1 MKKINLFTL
10 LLLGLFIFP
19 AALHEI
25 TEPVDYEMIH
35 RIKKEGLENSKIMD
49 IAWNLTDR
57 IGPRL
62 SGSTGLK
69 NAYDWTS
76 STFREWGLTNVKVD
90 PWGEFG
96 RGWEVEKSYI
106 AMKEPYYQALI
117 GIPKAWTNGTNGLVE
132 AEAIYVNI
140 TNDRDFEAYK
150 GKIKGKFVLTP
161 VTIQARTTFQADA
174 QRYTD
179 EALEA
184 MKEMPI
190 GIGGGGEQFSA
201 ERIAEFRQAQ
211 ELRRKA
217 QQFFIDEG
225 ALAIINTHRG
235 GGHGTFFT
243 TNGASYAVD
252 APEVLPEMEIAV
264 EHYNR
269 MVRLLE
275 KGVPVKVEMDS
286 KTKFLDED
294 LNGYNVLAE
303 IQGTDP
309 KLKEEIVMLGAHLD
323 SWFAGTGATDNAAG
337 SSVMMEAMRILKTL
351 GVQPRRTIRVALWG
365 SEEQGLYG
373 SRNYVRKTFTQD
385 GQNVPNA
392 AHEKF
397 SAYYNIDNG
406 TGKIRGIY
414 TQGNDAA
421 KPIFEEWF
429 KPFHDMGAETITIR
443 NTGGTD
449 HQAFDGVGLPGF
461 QFIQDPIDYGTRTH
475 HTNMDV
481 YERLQ
486 EADLKQM
493 AVIVASMV
501 YHTAMRDEKI
511 PRKPRA
517 VTN

>member
-1 MKKINLFTL
+1 
-10 LLLGLFIFP
+10 
-19 AALHEI
+19 
-25 TEPVDYEMIH
+25 
-35 RIKKEGLENSKIMD
+35 
-49 IAWNLTDR
+49 
-57 IGPRL
+57 
-62 SGSTGLK
+62 
-69 NAYDWTS
+69 
-76 STFREWGLTNVKVD
+76 
-90 PWGEFG
+90 
-96 RGWEVEKSYI
+96 
-106 AMKEPYYQALI
+106 
-117 GIPKAWTNGTNGLVE
+117 
-132 AEAIYVNI
+132 
-140 TNDRDFEAYK
+140 
-150 GKIKGKFVLTP
+150 
-161 VTIQARTTFQADA
+161 
-174 QRYTD
+174 
-179 EALEA
+179 
-184 MKEMPI
+184 MKEMPVSV
-190 GIGGGGEQFSA
+190 GGGGEQFSA
-201 ERIAEFRQAQ
+201 DRIAEFRKAQ

-225 ALAIINTHRG
+225 ALAIIHTHRG

-286 KTKFLDED
+286 KTKFLDDD

-303 IQGTDP
+303 IAGTDP
-309 KLKEEIVMLGAHLD
+309 KLKEEVVMLGAHLD

-337 SSVMMEAMRILKTL
+337 SAVMMEAMRILKTL
-351 GVQPRRTIRVALWG
+351 GVKPRRTIRVALWG

-373 SRNYVRKTFTQD
+373 SRNYVRKNFTQD
-385 GQNVPNA
+385 GQNVPNEM
-392 AHEKF
+392 HGKL

-429 KPFHDMGAETITIR
+429 KPFHDMGAGTITIR

-461 QFIQDPIDYGTRTH
+461 QFIQDPIDYSTRTH

-517 VTN
+517 TAN